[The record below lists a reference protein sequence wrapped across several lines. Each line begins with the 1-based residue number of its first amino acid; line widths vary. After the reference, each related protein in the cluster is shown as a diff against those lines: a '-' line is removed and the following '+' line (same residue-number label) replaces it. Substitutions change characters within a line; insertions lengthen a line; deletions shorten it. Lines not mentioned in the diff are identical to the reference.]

1 MTSIKDSF
9 INQARKY
16 NNYQECERIKNRK
29 CINCTRWRLS
39 FPYTCND
46 YDMYS
51 DKAETCLNYTTERSP
66 KVD

>member
-1 MTSIKDSF
+1 MDIVEGFKA
-9 INQARKY
+9 QARKY
-16 NNYQECERIKNRK
+16 NNYQETERTCGRK
-29 CINCTRWRLS
+29 CINCFRWNFS

-51 DKAETCLNYTTERSP
+51 DKAETCLNYNEDKNC